1 MDVAGAKP
9 QTCDAKGMKIQG
21 FCSSIFFIYF
31 FFWDFLCI
39 QDAIMSTLSK
49 VYTFLNNK
57 GVHLSMV
64 LLGLMQNDKLGGN
77 FRTAI
82 AKATSQ
88 HSVQSKYCNIKK

>member
-1 MDVAGAKP
+1 
-9 QTCDAKGMKIQG
+9 
-21 FCSSIFFIYF
+21 
-31 FFWDFLCI
+31 
-39 QDAIMSTLSK
+39 MSTLSK

-82 AKATSQ
+82 AKAASQ